1 MFFPT
6 QQLAKKLTVRRV
18 AGLLALV
25 AFGSGFA
32 LHTHAQIGA
41 PNETLSQNLMQE
53 GVIVSI
59 SPRVPSP
66 NQTAR
71 ITLTSYRHD
80 LKKAFIAWYRD
91 GELVQA
97 DRGLAT
103 YDFVTGA
110 SGSQERISFIVETA
124 TGLQVSE
131 EITVRPAIVTI
142 HWEALTYT
150 PALYRGRS
158 LYTPQSTLR
167 FVALPEFVTTNGTML
182 PPEELV
188 YTWKKGAYPIPGTSG
203 YGKQS
208 IEVPGD
214 LFDGNTEITVEVE
227 SLDGTYKGSH
237 TIEVPKRSPQIL
249 LYEFHPLLGV
259 RYAHAIDSEYALR
272 EDEVALLAE
281 PFNFEGA
288 RRETPEMTYAW
299 NVDRQPISARSLL
312 TLRRP
317 EEEGEAQAR
326 ISLTL
331 SRTDRL
337 LQRVFTQVH
346 ITF

>member
-1 MFFPT
+1 MFFFTT
-6 QQLAKKLTVRRV
+6 QCTTNLTALRIATVLSIV
-18 AGLLALV
+18 ALGA
-25 AFGSGFA
+25 GFA
-32 LHTHAQIGA
+32 PPTHAQIGV

-53 GVIVSI
+53 GVIVSVN
-59 SPRVPSP
+59 PRVPAP
-66 NQTAR
+66 NQSAR

-110 SGSQERISFIVETA
+110 SGSQQKISFVVETA
-124 TGLQVSE
+124 AGLQITE
-131 EITVRPAIVTI
+131 EITIRPAIVTI

-150 PALYRGRS
+150 PALYSGRS

-167 FVALPEFVTTNGTML
+167 FVALPEFVTTNGTVL

-227 SLDGTYKGSH
+227 SLDGSHKGSH
-237 TIEVPKRSPQIL
+237 TIEVPKRSPHIL

-259 RYAHAIDSEYALR
+259 RYAHAIDNEYTLR

-281 PFNFEGA
+281 PFNFEGS
-288 RRETPEMTYAW
+288 RREAPQIEYAW
-299 NVDRQPISARSLL
+299 NFDRQPIVARSLL

-317 EEEGEAQAR
+317 EEEGNAEAH
-326 ISLTL
+326 ISLNL
-331 SRTDRL
+331 SHTDRL